1 VVPAYT
7 HSRTHSL
14 TGTVHKVAKHHHIC
28 DVRWGYN
35 ALGPST
41 GHSVQPPTFSCSSGV
56 TNLNGIIERFKASLV
71 VYEFCLQL

>member
-1 VVPAYT
+1 MEY
-7 HSRTHSL
+7 
-14 TGTVHKVAKHHHIC
+14 K
-28 DVRWGYN
+28 

-56 TNLNGIIERFKASLV
+56 TNLNGNIERFNASLV